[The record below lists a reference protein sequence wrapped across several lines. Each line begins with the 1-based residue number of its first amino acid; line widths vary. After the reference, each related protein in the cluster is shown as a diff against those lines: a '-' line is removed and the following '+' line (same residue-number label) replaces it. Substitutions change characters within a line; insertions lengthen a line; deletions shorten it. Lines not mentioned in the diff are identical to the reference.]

1 MKRLVAGVSGFL
13 TSRIPGPSGT
23 EWQRTNFAGDPVALA
38 GGVRAAAGAGVAAL
52 VTGGRVGAAGV
63 AAVTAGAV
71 AGYVDDHREEE
82 FESGKGL
89 TGHLKQLSQGNVTT
103 GVLKIGLI
111 GAGAGVAALLL
122 CDRRSVTDWVVRSV
136 AIAGTANLINLLDLR
151 PGRALKV
158 AGAGALLAMPRS
170 GPTAPLLAGLATTVA
185 GNAGEDLA
193 GRTMLGDLGA
203 NALGAGLGVAMAAH
217 PNRAVRTVVAG
228 ATVGLILASE
238 KVSFSRVIDNNSVLS
253 AIDRWGR

>member
-1 MKRLVAGVSGFL
+1 MKRLAAGVAGFL

-52 VTGGRVGAAGV
+52 VTGGRVGAAGI

-103 GVLKIGLI
+103 GVLKIGPI

-158 AGAGALLAMPRS
+158 AGAGALLAMPKVWTNCAVARRPCNYGCGKCWGGPGRS
-170 GPTAPLLAGLATTVA
+170 
-185 GNAGEDLA
+185 DHA
-193 GRTMLGDLGA
+193 GRPGCERPRCRAWCCDGGSPEPCGTDRCCWRHRWPDSGFGESVVQQGD
-203 NALGAGLGVAMAAH
+203 
-217 PNRAVRTVVAG
+217 
-228 ATVGLILASE
+228 
-238 KVSFSRVIDNNSVLS
+238 
-253 AIDRWGR
+253 